1 MQSLTKNSNGFLT
14 GDDLPFHLFDI
25 HKSSGSNSGNEA
37 QTIDF
42 VEDFTLEDD
51 STGNKLKYF
60 FRINQSKFSLG
71 SFGAM
76 IQKEFATLK
85 GYDVDDFNFTS
96 YIYGDDLSTSNTLNV
111 NYTPIEPSS
120 SVLINAFEMA
130 DVSGTQTLSFSPYPT
145 VNISSISGGLG
156 DSNEAFFLTQN
167 FIDINTELFL
177 NYYTEPATP

>member
-1 MQSLTKNSNGFLT
+1 MGYAGKC
-14 GDDLPFHLFDI
+14 
-25 HKSSGSNSGNEA
+25 
-37 QTIDF
+37 
-42 VEDFTLEDD
+42 
-51 STGNKLKYF
+51 KLKYF